1 MRNLKVK
8 VQILLLFISV
18 SFCTSCAT
26 TVGMTAAAVT
36 SATIAV
42 GAAIITAP
50 FKIIGAMDDDE
61 NEEAEEA
68 EEAEEVN

>member
-1 MRNLKVK
+1 MRNLKSK
-8 VQILLLFISV
+8 FQIFILFISV

-42 GAAIITAP
+42 GAAIISVP
-50 FKIIGAMDDDE
+50 FKIVGAIGDDDE
-61 NEEAEEA
+61 DDDEAEAEESI
-68 EEAEEVN
+68 E